1 MRLALCALVL
11 AAAAC
16 RPPGWG
22 KDDRPDASEAMP
34 DGDGTS
40 ADATAD
46 VALATTCDKSF
57 RLEGYGSASSVVLTG
72 SFSSWAA
79 TAGAGAIA
87 FTKGAD
93 DAWTVT
99 HTFDAG
105 TYQYKFVV
113 DGSNW
118 ILDPSNPFTTDDG
131 MGNMN
136 SVYVC
141 AP

>member
-1 MRLALCALVL
+1 MRLALFALVL
-11 AAAAC
+11 AVAAC

-22 KDDRPDASEAMP
+22 KEDRPDAAEALP

-40 ADATAD
+40 SDAPSDT
-46 VALATTCDKSF
+46 ALATTCEKTF
-57 RLEGYGSASSVVLTG
+57 RLEGYGSASSVVVTG
-72 SFSSWAA
+72 TFSSWAA
-79 TAGAGAIA
+79 TAGAGAVA
-87 FTKGAD
+87 LTKGVD

-99 HTFDAG
+99 HTLDAG

-131 MGNMN
+131 MGHTN

>member
-1 MRLALCALVL
+1 MRLAIVAAVL

-22 KDDRPDASEAMP
+22 KEDRPDAAEAMP

-40 ADATAD
+40 SDGYPDTT
-46 VALATTCDKSF
+46 LATTCDKSF
-57 RLEGYGSASSVVLTG
+57 RLEGYGSAGSVALAGTFNEWATTG
-72 SFSSWAA
+72 
-79 TAGAGAIA
+79 GDAIA
-87 FTKGAD
+87 FTKGVD

-99 HTFDAG
+99 HTFEAG

-118 ILDPSNPFTTDDG
+118 ILDPTNQFTTDDG
-131 MGNMN
+131 MGNTN

-141 AP
+141 VP